1 MEKLNTKNLKITSDE
16 NLIEQMKEA
25 LYACPSA
32 LKFCREQGMTDEV
45 MDKNITKIY
54 DFVRDINYCRKC
66 PGIKKCKKDNAYVI
80 SKVTYSYGVVENQ
93 LIPCPEILKRVTF
106 ERQFLVRDFADEWL
120 DVIMSDINKSKE
132 KTQAAS
138 NYMKYLR
145 NEEYNWLYLTGG
157 IGSGKSYLAAAM
169 SIDLAKRGLKGK
181 SPICFIN
188 ASKRFLELSDL
199 NKQKSDEFKKK
210 LELYSTVPVLIIDD
224 FPLVGDFL
232 GIALGNGCYVRFQK
246 REELV
251 EVVQGV
257 TIERSGERHRLQRTD
272 TVVFQRG
279 EHILGRTALCELAV
293 AVVAYHLDGALHIGL
308 VGYESFAE
316 GITLTCSFQ
325 DLSLKE

>member
-224 FPLVGDFL
+224 FGHEFKNDFIRDAIVNEIITTRCNKKLFTIFTSNFTLDEIEILYSTSNAGAIMSKQIVKTIRSMCKEEINLGD
-232 GIALGNGCYVRFQK
+232 
-246 REELV
+246 
-251 EVVQGV
+251 
-257 TIERSGERHRLQRTD
+257 
-272 TVVFQRG
+272 
-279 EHILGRTALCELAV
+279 
-293 AVVAYHLDGALHIGL
+293 
-308 VGYESFAE
+308 
-316 GITLTCSFQ
+316 
-325 DLSLKE
+325 LKLY